1 MYSAFHDCIATLLKC
16 AVLLMCLLCFC
27 LTSSFAQEDQRI
39 AEDRARAFS
48 LVEQGNYIG
57 ALPLL
62 EKLAKVQPDNV
73 DVNEKLAYALVAQ
86 TTTAKNAQEKA
97 QLLKR
102 ARAIAVRF
110 SEKGN
115 STELLSRLLEIIP
128 PDGIIEEKSAKT
140 TPGQAALEEGEAA
153 FTRGDVKGALAGYEK
168 AEKLDPRLYEAP
180 LFTGDVYFQM
190 KEIDKAGQAYA
201 RAIAIDPD
209 RETAYRYWGNV
220 LAQSGKMEEA
230 REKLIE
236 AIVAEPYNRITW
248 NFLVGWAQK
257 NNAQLGHPKVV
268 IPTSVEKQADKDG
281 KNQTNITLDINSLA
295 KKDGSGGWMFYG
307 ITRSLWVNEKF
318 LKEFPSEKTY
328 RHSLR
333 EETDALRGVIEAARN
348 ELKENKGTIQIE
360 PTLAN
365 LFLLDKEGLLEAFI
379 LFAKPDQGIAQDYV
393 AYRKA
398 NRDTLRK
405 YLTTVVLNGGKIG
418 K

>member
-1 MYSAFHDCIATLLKC
+1 MYCALHHCIATPRKFT
-16 AVLLMCLLCFC
+16 VLLTCLLFLG
-27 LTSSFAQEDQRI
+27 LTNSFAQEDPKI
-39 AEDRARAFS
+39 AEERARAFA
-48 LVEQGNYIG
+48 LVEQGNYLG

-86 TTTAKNAQEKA
+86 TTTAKNAEEKA

-102 ARAIAVRF
+102 ARAIAARF
-110 SEKGN
+110 TEKGN
-115 STELLSRLLEIIP
+115 STELLSRLMELIP
-128 PDGIIEEKSAKT
+128 PDGVVVEKNAKT
-140 TPGQAALEEGEAA
+140 TPAQAALEEGEAA
-153 FTRGDVKGALAGYEK
+153 FTRGDTKGALAGYEK
-168 AEKLDPRLYEAP
+168 AEKLDPKLYEAP
-180 LFTGDVYFQM
+180 LFIGDVYFQM
-190 KEIDKAGQAYA
+190 KDIDKAGQAYA

-236 AIVAEPYNRITW
+236 AIVAEPYSRITW

-268 IPTSVEKQADKDG
+268 IPTSVEKQADKEG
-281 KNQTNITLDINSLA
+281 KAQTNITLDMSMLG

-307 ITRSLWVNEKF
+307 ITRSLWMNEKF
-318 LKEFPSEKTY
+318 LKEFPGEKTY

-333 EETDALRGVIEAARN
+333 EETDALRGVIAAARN
-348 ELKENKGTIQIE
+348 ELKDNKGSIQID
-360 PTLAN
+360 PSLAN

-379 LFAKPDQGIAQDYV
+379 LFAKPDQGIAQDYA
-393 AYRKA
+393 AYRKTS
-398 NRDTLRK
+398 RDTLRK